1 MKRFAVVQRCLHG
14 PVAPTGIPG
23 EVLLGARK
31 ESLPQ
36 GPGQEAK
43 PLSAPGLAQFTNR
56 QRTTWEKH
64 PRLRPKSFS
73 LPQCLCVLL
82 LKAAARGVGGGGGAL
97 GSSPRYSTAGLL
109 PVKERETRVSPTPP
123 QPGAH
128 RLVLWD
134 PRDPPRRGSGSSGS
148 MDAARFTQ
156 AVKLIN

>member
-82 LKAAARGVGGGGGAL
+82 LKAAARGVGGGGVLWG
-97 GSSPRYSTAGLL
+97 RL
-109 PVKERETRVSPTPP
+109 PVIP
-123 QPGAH
+123 QPACC
-128 RLVLWD
+128 RS
-134 PRDPPRRGSGSSGS
+134 RRGRRGCPRPPLNPAHTASSFGIPETL
-148 MDAARFTQ
+148 RGEG
-156 AVKLIN
+156 AVPLAQWMQPDLLRLLS

>member
-82 LKAAARGVGGGGGAL
+82 LKAAARGVGGGGCSGVVSPLFHSRPAAGQGEGDEGVPDPPSTRRTPPRPL
-97 GSSPRYSTAGLL
+97 GSQRPSE
-109 PVKERETRVSPTPP
+109 ERERF
-123 QPGAH
+123 
-128 RLVLWD
+128 LWLN
-134 PRDPPRRGSGSSGS
+134 GCSQIYSGC
-148 MDAARFTQ
+148 
-156 AVKLIN
+156 

>member
-1 MKRFAVVQRCLHG
+1 MQGKRVSRKVPGKKPSPFRLLG
-14 PVAPTGIPG
+14 WPSSPTGKEPPG
-23 EVLLGARK
+23 KSTPGFGR
-31 ESLPQ
+31 SLFPC
-36 GPGQEAK
+36 P
-43 PLSAPGLAQFTNR
+43 SAFVFFCLR
-56 QRTTWEKH
+56 
-64 PRLRPKSFS
+64 RLPEGS
-73 LPQCLCVLL
+73 
-82 LKAAARGVGGGGGAL
+82 GGGGVCAL